1 MTNAVE
7 STINADSKRDHA
19 PLADFDAQIAAC
31 LEASHLTTE
40 TNRFF
45 VEAKAVKSIEPL
57 AALGIA
63 HGWREI
69 TKAFMFT
76 SLAGLGLMASEADAE
91 VHPNTNL
98 LTAIQTVF
106 QVIGDDLSNVM
117 SVFKEVAPAGPAGM
131 HYAWWESAIV
141 DPLKATLGDGAND
154 TSNLLGPGGKRLI
167 ENMRQLAHDPLGAAV
182 QLRVVEAIA
191 LDITVAF
198 KRVFSRVDVD
208 GGRLFSR
215 PEHFQWMDSHIHAEV
230 EHHKA
235 VSDDDTGTTA
245 IADTAEKQARML
257 QLTRTY
263 AAYWNIALN
272 EFADFLHLSGARAP
286 VAAAA

>member
-1 MTNAVE
+1 MMSAIDPMV
-7 STINADSKRDHA
+7 NADLERDRA
-19 PLADFDAQIAAC
+19 PLADYDAAIAAC

-40 TNRFF
+40 ANRFF
-45 VEAKAVKSIEPL
+45 VEAKAVKSIDPL

-69 TKAFMFT
+69 TKTFMFT
-76 SLAGLGLMASEADAE
+76 SIAGLGLMASEADAE
-91 VHPNTNL
+91 TYPNTNL

-117 SVFKEVAPAGPAGM
+117 PVFREVAPAGPAGM

-141 DPLKATLGDGAND
+141 EPLKAALGAGTND
-154 TSNLLGPGGKRLI
+154 TSNLLRPGGKRLI

-198 KRVFSRVDVD
+198 KRVFSRVEIS

-215 PEHFQWMDSHIHAEV
+215 PQHFQWMDSHIHAEV

-245 IADTAEKQARML
+245 IADTPEKQARML
-257 QLTRTY
+257 QLTQTY
-263 AAYWNIALN
+263 AAHWDVALN

-286 VAAAA
+286 VAVAA